1 MNAHRKKEPILM
13 RGFEMDE
20 RDAYAAFQDGAR
32 LLESGDAHAAV
43 IPLERARTLEPE
55 KGSVRETL
63 ARAYFRSGKYAAAEA
78 EFRAALELDPVNDYA
93 HFGVGLCR
101 LRAGDRDGA
110 RGHLRQAA
118 VMRPDNADYRA
129 ALEQA
134 EPEAGP

>member
-1 MNAHRKKEPILM
+1 MDTRRTQPDM
-13 RGFEMDE
+13 TRGSDMDQH
-20 RDAYAAFQDGAR
+20 DAYGAFQVGAR
-32 LLESGDAHAAV
+32 LLASGDAHAAV

-101 LRAGDRDGA
+101 L
-110 RGHLRQAA
+110 
-118 VMRPDNADYRA
+118 
-129 ALEQA
+129 
-134 EPEAGP
+134 